1 MTDEVFKFENKPQFN
16 MNIQPQ
22 LTIDTVE
29 ILDISSSVSDN
40 YSLLLCK
47 SPFEIVNKFFLTR
60 NYLIE
65 IYYESIN
72 YPNVSQRNQ
81 LNLNSNPV

>member
-16 MNIQPQ
+16 MHIKPQ

-29 ILDISSSVSDN
+29 ILDISSCVSDN
-40 YSLLLCK
+40 YSLLLCE

-60 NYLIE
+60 NYFNKKCLILDLT
-65 IYYESIN
+65 
-72 YPNVSQRNQ
+72 Q
-81 LNLNSNPV
+81 